1 MPSAMPS
8 ASGIEVVTSVQ
19 RRRRFTLSEKLRAV
33 EAAAQPGITVSY
45 VARQYGIAPSLLF
58 RWRRLMAEGGK
69 EAIRG
74 DEDVV
79 GASRVRELE
88 QRIRELERLLG
99 KKTLENELL
108 REALEL
114 ARSKK
119 LLSRKPLPP
128 AEDTP

>member
-8 ASGIEVVTSVQ
+8 TTGVEVVTSVQ
-19 RRRRFTLSEKLRAV
+19 RRRRFSLSEKLCAV
-33 EAAAQPGITVSY
+33 EAAAQSGMTVSY
-45 VARQYGIAPSLLF
+45 VARHYGIAPSLLF

-74 DEDVV
+74 DDDVV
-79 GASRVRELE
+79 TVGRVRELE

-99 KKTLENELL
+99 KKTMEHEIL
-108 REALEL
+108 REALEV

-119 LLSRKPLPP
+119 LLLRRPLPP
-128 AEDTP
+128 EEDTP

>member
-8 ASGIEVVTSVQ
+8 TTGVEVVTSVQ
-19 RRRRFTLSEKLRAV
+19 RRRRFSLSEKLRAV
-33 EAAAQPGITVSY
+33 EAAAQPGLTVSY

-74 DEDVV
+74 DDDVV
-79 GASRVRELE
+79 TVGRVRELE

-99 KKTLENELL
+99 KKTMEHEIL
-108 REALEL
+108 REALEV

-119 LLSRKPLPP
+119 LLSRRPLPP
-128 AEDTP
+128 EEDTP